1 MMGPTVNTLKIK
13 IKKKKKKKTEI
24 CVTQSAAAEYSP
36 LKILKIQ
43 NEGGGGWGG
52 DRTKSLT
59 TQQGLIRWAQS
70 EILYFHAAV

>member
-1 MMGPTVNTLKIK
+1 M
-13 IKKKKKKKTEI
+13 
-24 CVTQSAAAEYSP
+24 TQSAAAEYSP

-43 NEGGGGWGG
+43 NEGGGWGG

>member
-13 IKKKKKKKTEI
+13 IKKKKTEI

-43 NEGGGGWGG
+43 NEGGGGWWGVTG
-52 DRTKSLT
+52 PN
-59 TQQGLIRWAQS
+59 
-70 EILYFHAAV
+70 H

>member
-13 IKKKKKKKTEI
+13 IKKKRKKKTEI

-43 NEGGGGWGG
+43 NEGGGGGVTVPNHWQPS
-52 DRTKSLT
+52 RAS
-59 TQQGLIRWAQS
+59 
-70 EILYFHAAV
+70 

>member
-1 MMGPTVNTLKIK
+1 MGPTVNTLKIK

-43 NEGGGGWGG
+43 NEGGGGGV
-52 DRTKSLT
+52 TVPN
-59 TQQGLIRWAQS
+59 
-70 EILYFHAAV
+70 H